1 MKLGGQHEKVEQ
13 DGENEFVEED
23 GEHEIVEQME
33 ELILNHEHFNNT

>member
-1 MKLGGQHEKVEQ
+1 VKLGGQHEKVEQ